1 MTTYQPNAATAE
13 RRIDWPLVS
22 FFILAYAIAWGAFG
36 IIALI
41 ARQAGLDSAQTLM
54 AMGEAYQFEGVNLGV
69 QNWLVYLLTRLADF
83 SFSIAGVI
91 MISVTAGRVGLREL
105 WERLTRFRIGWGWYV
120 VGLLPVFLY
129 ILATALAGAFSPADL
144 SMSAITTALF
154 SLHAGFFVSL
164 FLRGAMGEELGL
176 RGFALPRLQE
186 NNSPFRA
193 SLIIGLLWGAW
204 HLPVLI
210 GREVL
215 SIVAFSLLSFGLS
228 FLFTYM
234 FKGSG
239 GSLIPV
245 LLFHATQNWEEGFET
260 VFPALIGTD
269 WELVSTLALL
279 LIGIVAGVLVWRN
292 SRS

>member
-1 MTTYQPNAATAE
+1 MTTYQPEIAAAQ

-22 FFILAYAIAWGAFG
+22 FFVLAYMIAWGVFG
-36 IIALI
+36 IMALI

-54 AMGEAYQFEGVNLGV
+54 AMGDAYQFEGVSLGV
-69 QNWLVYLLTRLADF
+69 PYWLVYFLTRLADF
-83 SFSIAGVI
+83 SFSIAGVV
-91 MISVTAGRVGLREL
+91 MIAVTAGRVGLREL
-105 WERLTRFRIGWGWYV
+105 WGRLTSFRIGWVWYV
-120 VGLLPVFLY
+120 VGLLPVVLY
-129 ILATALAGAFSPADL
+129 ILATALAGAFPSADF
-144 SMSAITTALF
+144 STSAITIALF
-154 SLHAGFFVSL
+154 SLQAGFFVSL

-186 NNSPFRA
+186 NNSPFRS
-193 SLIIGLLWGAW
+193 SLIIGVLWGAW

-210 GREVL
+210 GRDVL
-215 SIVAFSLLSFGLS
+215 SIVAFGLLSFGLS

-234 FKGSG
+234 FNGSG

-260 VFPALIGTD
+260 IFPALVGTD

>member
-1 MTTYQPNAATAE
+1 MTTFHPEVTTTE
-13 RRIDWPLVS
+13 RRIDWSLIS
-22 FFILAYAIAWGAFG
+22 FFILAYAIAWGSFSIVAM
-36 IIALI
+36 I
-41 ARQAGLDSAQTLM
+41 ARQAGLDSAQTLL
-54 AMGEAYQFEGVNLGV
+54 AMGEAYQFDELSLAVPY
-69 QNWLVYLLTRLADF
+69 WLVYLLTRLADF

-91 MISVTAGRVGLREL
+91 MIAVTAGRVGLSEL
-105 WERLTRFRIGWGWYV
+105 WGRLTRFRIGWKWYL

-129 ILATALAGAFSPADL
+129 ILATALANGFSPADF
-144 SMSAITTALF
+144 SMSAIATALF
-154 SLHAGFFVSL
+154 SLNAGFFVSF

-186 NNSPFRA
+186 NNSPFRS
-193 SLIIGLLWGAW
+193 SLIIGFFWGAW

-210 GREVL
+210 GRDVL

-228 FLFTYM
+228 FLFTLM
-234 FKGSG
+234 FNGSG

-260 VFPALIGTD
+260 VFPGLVGTD
-269 WELVSTLALL
+269 WELVSTLTLL
-279 LIGIVAGVLVWRN
+279 LVGVLAGVLVWRN